1 MFPPSGSH
9 IALMVVGIVARIPV
23 AVTDHGRHPIA
34 VVLEPLIS
42 AVGVSDFGFV
52 ARGIIGI
59 GCAVALTIR
68 PAGDLIE
75 VIIGHRLAAAGICR
89 LGDPSLLIK
98 PDLMKI
104 AVLAGAGV
112 VPPIEIVGK
121 IKGAEVYGIL
131 MDYTALCVIFILYID
146 LTLEILNRTE
156 IPVAVIRISQPYA
169 C

>member
-1 MFPPSGSH
+1 M
-9 IALMVVGIVARIPV
+9 
-23 AVTDHGRHPIA
+23 
-34 VVLEPLIS
+34 E
-42 AVGVSDFGFV
+42 
-52 ARGIIGI
+52 
-59 GCAVALTIR
+59 
-68 PAGDLIE
+68 
-75 VIIGHRLAAAGICR
+75 
-89 LGDPSLLIK
+89 
-98 PDLMKI
+98 I

-156 IPVAVIRISQPYA
+156 IPVAVIRIRRPFLHTALKPYRPV